1 VNQFF
6 RRISA
11 LLLFGLS
18 TIPVRAANPDLSL
31 APLPT
36 LSQTAWGELQANH
49 TDAKEVT
56 LKATIT
62 ARRGTVTEVTVKETA
77 RWPQTSAEVQAWI
90 KQHWKFV
97 PAYSGT
103 VVQPV
108 SFKILQ
114 GYPTTTRS
122 KPDPWMNTAWD
133 LLLRSPKPDFPA
145 RYRAEVHSYIQSN
158 NYRRAPGVYLSITAR
173 NGVIV
178 DIRVLDQTGPSDLST
193 FTVNWIRNNWQFKPN
208 ANGRFGLP
216 VYYIW

>member
-1 VNQFF
+1 VTQLVC
-6 RRISA
+6 RISA

-31 APLPT
+31 APLPN
-36 LSQTAWGELQANH
+36 LSQSAWGELQANH
-49 TDAKEVT
+49 AGVKVVT

-62 ARRGTVTEVTVKETA
+62 ARGGTITDVTVKETA

-97 PAYSGT
+97 PAFSGT

-114 GYPTTTRS
+114 GHPTAS
-122 KPDPWMNTAWD
+122 KRDPWINTAWD
-133 LLLRSPKPDFPA
+133 LLLRSPKPDFPM
-145 RYRAEVHSYIQSN
+145 RYRAQVAGYAQGSN
-158 NYRRAPGVYLSITAR
+158 DRRAGVSITAR
-173 NGVIV
+173 NGAIV
-178 DIRVLDQTGPSDLST
+178 DIRVLDQAGPTEIST
-193 FTVNWIRNNWQFKPN
+193 YTVNWIRNNWQFKPN

>member
-1 VNQFF
+1 VNQFV

-18 TIPVRAANPDLSL
+18 TIPVRAAHPDLSL

-36 LSQTAWGELQANH
+36 LSQTAWRELEANH
-49 TDAKEVT
+49 TGAKKVT

-62 ARRGTVTEVTVKETA
+62 ARRGTVTDVTVKETA
-77 RWPQTSAEVQAWI
+77 QWPQTSAEVQAWI

-97 PAYSGT
+97 PVYSDT

-114 GYPTTTRS
+114 GHPTAS
-122 KPDPWMNTAWD
+122 KPDPWINTAWN
-133 LLLRSPKPDFPA
+133 LLLRSPKPDFPM
-145 RYRAEVHSYIQSN
+145 RYRARVAGYAQSSN
-158 NYRRAPGVYLSITAR
+158 DGRAGVYLSITAR
-173 NGVIV
+173 NGAIV
-178 DIRVLDQTGPSDLST
+178 DIRVLDQTGPTDLSA

>member
-1 VNQFF
+1 VTQFV

-31 APLPT
+31 APLPN

-49 TDAKEVT
+49 TDAKVVT

-62 ARRGTVTEVTVKETA
+62 AQRGTITDVIVKETEQ
-77 RWPQTSAEVQAWI
+77 WPQTSAEVQAWI

-114 GYPTTTRS
+114 GHPTAS
-122 KPDPWMNTAWD
+122 EPDPWVNTAWN
-133 LLLRSPKPDFPA
+133 LLLRSPKPDFPMG
-145 RYRAEVHSYIQSN
+145 YRAKMEQTSA
-158 NYRRAPGVYLSITAR
+158 YRRAGVYLSITVR
-173 NGVIV
+173 NGEIV
-178 DIRVLDQTGPSDLST
+178 DIRVVDQAGPTELAT
-193 FTVNWIRNNWQFKPN
+193 YTVNWIRNNWQFTPN

-216 VYYIW
+216 IYYLW

>member
-1 VNQFF
+1 M
-6 RRISA
+6 
-11 LLLFGLS
+11 LLFGLYA
-18 TIPVRAANPDLSL
+18 IPVRAANPDLSL
-31 APLPT
+31 APPPN
-36 LSQTAWGELQANH
+36 LSQTAWGELQGNH
-49 TDAKEVT
+49 TDAKVVT

-62 ARRGTVTEVTVKETA
+62 ARLGTITDVTVKETA
-77 RWPQTSAEVQAWI
+77 QWPQTSAEVQAWI

-114 GYPTTTRS
+114 GYPTAS
-122 KPDPWMNTAWD
+122 KPDPRINTAWG
-133 LLLRSPKPDFPA
+133 LLLRSPKPDFPV

-158 NYRRAPGVYLSITAR
+158 NYRRAAGVYLSITAR
-173 NGVIV
+173 NGAIV
-178 DIRVLDQTGPSDLST
+178 DIRVLDQTGPTDLSVY
-193 FTVNWIRNNWQFKPN
+193 TVNWIRNNWQFKPN